1 MSFSLYKIIFWA
13 IPLIVALVLK
23 MLLSSDEQ
31 VDDWYKKFEYV
42 FVSLGDLVIVGL
54 IILTVYLS

>member
-42 FVSLGDLVIVGL
+42 FVSLGVLVIVGL